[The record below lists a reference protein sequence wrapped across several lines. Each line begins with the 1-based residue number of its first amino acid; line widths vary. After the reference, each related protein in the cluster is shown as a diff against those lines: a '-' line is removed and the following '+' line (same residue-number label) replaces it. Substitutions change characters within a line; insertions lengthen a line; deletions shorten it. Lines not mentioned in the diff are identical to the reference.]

1 MLTRA
6 TATTQAF
13 HPVDKAAH
21 VDAAPLEAHGRGAES
36 DSDSASL
43 ASSHDSELLINYA
56 VSRIPEENEG
66 VKSFATTRQAKDR
79 RPPSTFYLKKRSE
92 MNIAEKLCQ
101 LADTPVEIHRLQ
113 PADLDRGPP
122 PYLNPVWDIWH
133 IFWSSL
139 PPLVVQEVCYAI
151 WPNYRWPWIVQ
162 YPVFLVGL
170 IHFAIQAVHRLNRYA
185 LKYGT
190 LDEKEIGRD
199 RTPDKSVPHLAI
211 GIVSYVFVR
220 MALPFVLH
228 YDRSVAHPL
237 FNFTWTFPLRLI
249 LWEIVLDYFFYVYH
263 RSSHEVDALWF
274 IMHHHTT
281 KHPTHI
287 LSILAE
293 EYQEMLEVLIVPSLA
308 SWLVPMTQSELYV
321 ALAATMWVEMQGKL
335 REPLFSSRA
344 PPCAS
349 VQALT
354 CSYRL
359 LALTLDS
366 GNSFEFAL
374 DLDQDIAACEV
385 SLVLYFDMDLAVED
399 HDMHHRGG
407 KSGRNYGKQTRVWDK
422 LYGTSA
428 ERIETYGMF

>member
-139 PPLVVQEVCYAI
+139 PPLVVQEVCYTI

-321 ALAATMWVEMQGKL
+321 ALAATMWVEMQGHCGV
-335 REPLFSSRA
+335 RA
-344 PPCAS
+344 HWRQPIAS
-349 VQALT
+349 FILK
-354 CSYRL
+354 
-359 LALTLDS
+359 
-366 GNSFEFAL
+366 
-374 DLDQDIAACEV
+374 
-385 SLVLYFDMDLAVED
+385 YFDMDLAVED